1 MTDCVYRTQE
11 RTRRISLA
19 AQWPRLHA
27 ANAGGA
33 GWVLGQGSG
42 SHVRACKVTLVVSH
56 SLWHYG
62 LFQAPVHG
70 ILQVRIQEWVAIL
83 VFLLQGILPT
93 QGSNLCLLH
102 WQAGSLPLCP
112 NMLGKPQHAATKT
125 CHSQINKQIINRERE
140 KEEDI
145 HPRINWSSYALFLP
159 LSTSGAPLTHLR
171 SDVFYH
177 PLMSLKALKPNA

>member
-1 MTDCVYRTQE
+1 MTDCAYRTQE

-19 AQWPRLHA
+19 VQWPRLHA

-33 GWVLGQGSG
+33 GWVLGQGPG
-42 SHVRACKVTLVVSH
+42 SHMRACKVTSVVSH
-56 SLWHYG
+56 SLWHYR

-70 ILQVRIQEWVAIL
+70 ILQARILEWVAIL

-102 WQAGSLPLCP
+102 WQVGSLPLCP

-125 CHSQINKQIINRERE
+125 CHSQINKQIINRERGKKKISIPGKLE
-140 KEEDI
+140 LL
-145 HPRINWSSYALFLP
+145 SSLSASFNFGGPTYSSKVGCFLP
-159 LSTSGAPLTHLR
+159 STYVP
-171 SDVFYH
+171 
-177 PLMSLKALKPNA
+177 